1 MGDVVALS
9 MSRAER
15 EEFLAGLHVGVL
27 SVATGE
33 GGAGPL
39 TIPIWYLYEPGGQLT
54 VGTSASTAKAIAI
67 RRAGRFSLCVQDE
80 APPYKYVS
88 VEGPAVIEA
97 ATDDDRRTMARRYLG
112 AEAGDAFV
120 AQNPGGDNIM
130 IRMTPEHW
138 RTADFSRA
146 GG

>member
-1 MGDVVALS
+1 VSLS
-9 MSRAER
+9 MSRARR
-15 EEFLAGLHVGVL
+15 EEFLAAVHVGVL
-27 SVATGE
+27 SVVTGE

-39 TIPIWYLYEPGGQLT
+39 TIPIWYMYEPGGVLS
-54 VGTSASTAKAIAI
+54 VGTGADTAKAIAI
-67 RRAGRFSLCVQDE
+67 RQAGRFSLCVQDE

-97 ATDDDRRTMARRYLG
+97 ASDDDRRAMARRYLG

-120 AQNPGGDNIM
+120 DGNPGGDNVI

-138 RTADFSRA
+138 RTADFSGA